1 MAVACRRTLK
11 GFRVAFLIIFIL
23 TIQHTSHR
31 LLQLQARRVGDDPGS
46 PYRAVELPSTGLTTT
61 PFPDC
66 QTLDDLIIQA
76 VRVYGSKKCLGTRE
90 MLREEEEK
98 QSNGRV
104 FKKVNQLSGTW
115 LSVSLHLNKGV
126 KIALLQ
132 FVHQFISDSTT
143 NYYHNPQCV
152 FIFHALSSVHASQ
165 CKCYLMPNYVILC
178 IPIYLLLSAR
188 LFWVSIHG

>member
-1 MAVACRRTLK
+1 MNEIFLHMMAMACRRTLK

-104 FKKVNQLSGTW
+104 FKKV
-115 LSVSLHLNKGV
+115 
-126 KIALLQ
+126 I
-132 FVHQFISDSTT
+132 
-143 NYYHNPQCV
+143 
-152 FIFHALSSVHASQ
+152 
-165 CKCYLMPNYVILC
+165 
-178 IPIYLLLSAR
+178 
-188 LFWVSIHG
+188 